1 MPIWRKK
8 GTIMTKELKKL
19 LEVEWEFM
27 LLCSPL
33 RIYEEWT
40 QGKCGRWVSSASAM
54 FVEFSSFG
62 LV

>member
-1 MPIWRKK
+1 MLIWRKK
-8 GTIMTKELKKL
+8 GMIMTKELKKL

-40 QGKCGRWVSSASAM
+40 RAKCETWFSWVKATFA
-54 FVEFSSFG
+54 EWTSFG
-62 LV
+62 V

>member
-1 MPIWRKK
+1 M
-8 GTIMTKELKKL
+8 IMTKELKKL

-40 QGKCGRWVSSASAM
+40 QGKCGRWVSSVSMM